1 LDLEFDFD
9 VDAVVAE
16 AEDVEGP
23 SPPLMAFL
31 EKTEKREGEE
41 QGFDHHHRG
50 EANQPPRITSKIY
63 LRDEE
68 VVVAITL
75 RLRLDIVCV
84 AVADA
89 DVAIAVAMAMLAFLL
104 ASRFEPPR
112 TEVILG
118 TTMVSA
124 NHIDHGPI
132 IQMWNRGRKKS
143 LKLRHT

>member
-1 LDLEFDFD
+1 
-9 VDAVVAE
+9 V
-16 AEDVEGP
+16 
-23 SPPLMAFL
+23 
-31 EKTEKREGEE
+31 
-41 QGFDHHHRG
+41 
-50 EANQPPRITSKIY
+50 
-63 LRDEE
+63 E

>member
-31 EKTEKREGEE
+31 EKTEKREGEH
-41 QGFDHHHRG
+41 GFDHHHHRR
-50 EANQPPRITSKIY
+50 EANQLPRITSKIY

-124 NHIDHGPI
+124 NHIDHGQI